1 MKSTAVLS
9 TLVAVTAAASL
20 PAHAQGSDP
29 VLSKARAF
37 VATAAAQANRWTGP
51 TTGPK
56 AQAGKTV
63 VYVSSDQRNGGAQ
76 GVGVG
81 VQEAGKAIGW
91 TVRVLDGRGT
101 VSGHADALGQAIA
114 LKPSAIILGG
124 FDAAEQADLLEQAN
138 AAGIVVAGW
147 HAGAASGP
155 ISSPKVFTN
164 ITTSA
169 TATAEAAAYYAIARS
184 NGKAGVVIFTDSA
197 YAIALAK
204 SDAMAAIIRQCKGC
218 TLLETRVQS
227 LGSATKDM
235 PTVTAS
241 LLQKY
246 GQKWTYSLG
255 INDLYF
261 DGMLPALTAAG
272 IQPTGQL
279 ANVSAGDGS
288 QSAYQRVRTGQYQD
302 ATIPEPVN
310 LQGWQLVDELNRAF
324 AGQKPS
330 GFSIPVH
337 IVTKANI
344 AYDGG
349 AKDTFDPQNGYRNV
363 YRKIWG
369 R

>member
-1 MKSTAVLS
+1 MKNTACLTALFAL
-9 TLVAVTAAASL
+9 TLLLT
-20 PAHAQGSDP
+20 AHAQSSDP
-29 VLSKARAF
+29 VLTKAKAF
-37 VATAAAQANRWTGP
+37 VATAAAKADKWTGP

-56 AQAGKTV
+56 AQAGKSI

-76 GVGVG
+76 GVGAG
-81 VQEAGKAIGW
+81 VQEASKAIGW

-138 AAGIVVAGW
+138 KAGIVMVGW
-147 HAGAASGP
+147 HAGAAAGP
-155 ISSPKVFTN
+155 ITSPRVFTN
-164 ITTSA
+164 VTTSA
-169 TATAEAAAYYAIARS
+169 TATAEAAAYYAIAQS
-184 NGKAGVVIFTDSA
+184 GGKAGVVIFTDSA

-204 SDAMAAIIRQCKGC
+204 SDAMAKIIKQCKGC

-246 GQKWTYSLG
+246 GTKWNYSLG

-272 IQPTGQL
+272 INPTGQL
-279 ANVSAGDGS
+279 SNISAGDGS
-288 QSAYQRVRTGQYQD
+288 QSAYQRIRTGQYQD

-337 IVTKANI
+337 IVTKANV

-349 AKDTFDPQNGYRNV
+349 DKDSFDPQNSYKAQ

-369 R
+369 K

>member
-1 MKSTAVLS
+1 MKKTAVVSALLATAPLS
-9 TLVAVTAAASL
+9 SAL
-20 PAHAQGSDP
+20 AQTDP
-29 VLSKARAF
+29 VLTKAKAF
-37 VATAAAQANRWTGP
+37 IATAAAQANKWTGP

-56 AQAGKTV
+56 AAAGKTI

-76 GVGVG
+76 GVGAG
-81 VQEAGKAIGW
+81 VQEAGQAIGW

-101 VSGHADALGQAIA
+101 VAGHGDALGQAIA
-114 LKPSAIILGG
+114 LKPAAIILGG
-124 FDAAEQADLLEQAN
+124 FDAAEQADLLEQAT

-147 HAGAASGP
+147 HAGAAAGP
-155 ISSPKVFTN
+155 IASPKVFTN

-169 TATAEAAAYYAIARS
+169 TATAEAAAYYAIAKS

-204 SDAMAAIIRQCKGC
+204 SDAMANIIKQCKGC
-218 TLLETRVQS
+218 TVLETRVQS

-246 GQKWTYSLG
+246 GAKWTYSLG

-272 IQPTGQL
+272 VKPVGQL

-288 QSAYQRVRTGQYQD
+288 QSAYQRIRTGQYQD
-302 ATIPEPVN
+302 ATIPEPIN

-324 AGQKPS
+324 AGQKSS
-330 GFSIPVH
+330 GYSIPVH
-337 IVTKANI
+337 IVTKANV
-344 AYDGG
+344 AFDGG
-349 AKDTFDPQNGYRNV
+349 AKDSFDPQNGYKAQ

-369 R
+369 K